1 MGLVIIFSQVHNINR
16 DTHTV
21 EERSIANEDLM
32 EYVRLLMKD
41 IIENKNYKHY
51 KPIRETTEIN
61 VVVKKYIENEKVDDE
76 TKTNIAEKYLE
87 AEVTAQELVKKLG
100 VEIKRGYLVE
110 ALMKDEEKYYYIISK
125 SEIDSY
131 LDDETTKRRT
141 GLPYKDKTLKSALY
155 IYNAEKERESILISD
170 KSNSEYWVKQFLEV
184 EQENKDDVS
193 TTKIF
198 SMIDAVI
205 KRETIGS
212 SDKGARSRVD
222 YYNLRNYLIMYFKQ
236 PRQFV
241 YDEMMAYIFEEY
253 VPEHPQVVNMTRLKA
268 AVYNKVNEFTSVL
281 NHLQLVLCI
290 ACLSNY
296 TEIKEYSVRYD
307 MRGYKLVDG
316 EYCIRD
322 AKDVSQT
329 SGVLY
334 KIVQWV
340 YVDDFNV
347 IDKCNI
353 VRNILSLYI
362 RKSWLEIGQEAY
374 TAIISGYKVYLKS
387 SVDNYLQIKNEV
399 VDKITD
405 ISEKIV
411 LVAESIS
418 TRVRNNL
425 LALASFFITTLVVNT
440 ISTEKIENIFTKD
453 ITVLS
458 YVFMIISFGYL
469 LLCNWEMKKQK
480 EKIQKIYESSKQLYQ
495 DVLCEEDIR
504 NIYCGD
510 TIYNEGIKLA
520 DDMMKKYNIFW
531 IVSMGVVGIGIW
543 ILYMAQLQ

>member
-1 MGLVIIFSQVHNINR
+1 MGLEIIFSQVHNINR

-21 EERSIANEDLM
+21 EERSIANEDLR

-268 AVYNKVNEFTSVL
+268 AVYNKVKS
-281 NHLQLVLCI
+281 
-290 ACLSNY
+290 S
-296 TEIKEYSVRYD
+296 KYD
-307 MRGYKLVDG
+307 
-316 EYCIRD
+316 
-322 AKDVSQT
+322 T
-329 SGVLY
+329 T
-334 KIVQWV
+334 
-340 YVDDFNV
+340 F
-347 IDKCNI
+347 NI
-353 VRNILSLYI
+353 VPSVITAKVKTVFKANSCVDVQV
-362 RKSWLEIGQEAY
+362 KSGAENMRDLIESFVKDE
-374 TAIISGYKVYLKS
+374 TA
-387 SVDNYLQIKNEV
+387 YLQIKVEDEDTFKSFYHGKREV
-399 VDKITD
+399 
-405 ISEKIV
+405 
-411 LVAESIS
+411 
-418 TRVRNNL
+418 
-425 LALASFFITTLVVNT
+425 
-440 ISTEKIENIFTKD
+440 
-453 ITVLS
+453 
-458 YVFMIISFGYL
+458 
-469 LLCNWEMKKQK
+469 
-480 EKIQKIYESSKQLYQ
+480 
-495 DVLCEEDIR
+495 
-504 NIYCGD
+504 
-510 TIYNEGIKLA
+510 
-520 DDMMKKYNIFW
+520 
-531 IVSMGVVGIGIW
+531 
-543 ILYMAQLQ
+543 

>member
-1 MGLVIIFSQVHNINR
+1 MGLEIIFSQVHNINR

-253 VPEHPQVVNMTRLKA
+253 VPERT
-268 AVYNKVNEFTSVL
+268 
-281 NHLQLVLCI
+281 
-290 ACLSNY
+290 
-296 TEIKEYSVRYD
+296 
-307 MRGYKLVDG
+307 
-316 EYCIRD
+316 
-322 AKDVSQT
+322 
-329 SGVLY
+329 
-334 KIVQWV
+334 
-340 YVDDFNV
+340 
-347 IDKCNI
+347 
-353 VRNILSLYI
+353 
-362 RKSWLEIGQEAY
+362 
-374 TAIISGYKVYLKS
+374 
-387 SVDNYLQIKNEV
+387 
-399 VDKITD
+399 
-405 ISEKIV
+405 
-411 LVAESIS
+411 
-418 TRVRNNL
+418 
-425 LALASFFITTLVVNT
+425 
-440 ISTEKIENIFTKD
+440 
-453 ITVLS
+453 
-458 YVFMIISFGYL
+458 
-469 LLCNWEMKKQK
+469 
-480 EKIQKIYESSKQLYQ
+480 
-495 DVLCEEDIR
+495 
-504 NIYCGD
+504 
-510 TIYNEGIKLA
+510 
-520 DDMMKKYNIFW
+520 
-531 IVSMGVVGIGIW
+531 
-543 ILYMAQLQ
+543 